1 MRDVAFR
8 QQLLMT
14 VVLLPLTFL
23 LWYASGPA
31 LTYPATLAAGLLL
44 ESWVPSVVAE
54 VFTEGVELY
63 VVTHFGDANGTVVP
77 ATQADHEI
85 AFKINTRLV
94 SYGVPFY
101 AALLW
106 SSRVDSLVGRF
117 SVGLFGLWTMMALG
131 LVAIAAKDLML
142 VVGAPFLSLGAVPPM
157 PIIGLA
163 YQTSVLLIPSLAP
176 VMIWLFQLRD
186 TPLWRQLADQLESS
200 RSSE

>member
-1 MRDVAFR
+1 M
-8 QQLLMT
+8 
-14 VVLLPLTFL
+14 
-23 LWYASGPA
+23 
-31 LTYPATLAAGLLL
+31 
-44 ESWVPSVVAE
+44 
-54 VFTEGVELY
+54 
-63 VVTHFGDANGTVVP
+63 VP

-142 VVGAPFLSLGAVPPM
+142 VVGAPVS
-157 PIIGLA
+157 I
-163 YQTSVLLIPSLAP
+163 
-176 VMIWLFQLRD
+176 
-186 TPLWRQLADQLESS
+186 S
-200 RSSE
+200 RSRPSNADYRAGLSNQRPFNPLARTGDDLAFSVAGHAALAATCRSAWRARAVVSDTQARAHPAHS

>member
-1 MRDVAFR
+1 MRDIAFR
-8 QQLLMT
+8 QQMLTTLL
-14 VVLLPLTFL
+14 LLPLTFL
-23 LWYASGPA
+23 LWYAAGPV
-31 LTYPATLAAGLLL
+31 LTHPATLTAGFLL
-44 ESWVPSVVAE
+44 EAWIPTVVAD

-63 VVTHFGDANGTVVP
+63 VVTHFGDVDGTVV
-77 ATQADHEI
+77 TADLAEAEI
-85 AFKINTRLV
+85 AFKIDTRLV

-117 SVGLFGLWTMMALG
+117 CLGLFVLWALMAFG
-131 LVAIAAKDLML
+131 LVAMAAKDLML
-142 VVGAPFLSLGAVPPM
+142 VIGDPFLTLGSVPPM

-176 VMIWLFQLRD
+176 VMVWLFQLRD